1 MSLVLSR
8 LDYCSALLAD
18 IPQTLVNRVQ
28 RVTDCAARL
37 VYKAH
42 MPENVTLVYKVQ
54 RVINCA
60 ARLLC
65 KAPRCEQVA
74 AFVSFFVS
82 FLFCGFALA
91 ASRRWNRIQY
101 CYNLLQRDHLYCSS
115 LPL

>member
-42 MPENVTLVYKVQ
+42 TPENVTLVNKVQ

-60 ARLLC
+60 ARLVY
-65 KAPRCEQVA
+65 KAHTPE
-74 AFVSFFVS
+74 
-82 FLFCGFALA
+82 
-91 ASRRWNRIQY
+91 
-101 CYNLLQRDHLYCSS
+101 NLS
-115 LPL
+115 LIHI